1 MLYSAIERELTM
13 ELNEAFKIIEKSLAD
28 TNSELGFKRSV
39 YDDKSITFTGE
50 NGIYRLNYDSSSNI
64 LAFECAYED
73 KGDETEFNTISRS
86 LFELDSIAEKDAR
99 SSANEIQDELS
110 RLFKSRRKVD
120 LDKVKMPKAVSRTK
134 AKNGVINYDT
144 DSLAN
149 RFGALYPEF
158 KETIKLNIAAYGE
171 FLPETF
177 FTEYGTPKCMDIIK
191 NGSAAEQ
198 KKLFKMLGEV
208 YEDGTNEVQ
217 DIIGVTI
224 LGEMKNDPE
233 MMAVADK
240 YMTEYMS
247 GPVHEINKLTAKKN
261 RFTKKLAN
269 PPAYKPKKKKSF
281 SVANALGGNR

>member
-1 MLYSAIERELTM
+1 M
-13 ELNEAFKIIEKSLAD
+13 ELNEVFSIIEKNLSRA
-28 TNSELGFKRSV
+28 NEELGFKKSNRADNSVTFSGDKGSYRIV
-39 YDDKSITFTGE
+39 YDEKQK
-50 NGIYRLNYDSSSNI
+50 I
-64 LAFECAYED
+64 LSFECSY
-73 KGDETEFNTISRS
+73 DEESDDFKTISRS
-86 LFELDSIAEKDAR
+86 LFELEGATDKDVK
-99 SSANEIQDELS
+99 SASNEALDEMEH
-110 RLFKSRRKVD
+110 LFKARKKVD
-120 LDKVKMPKAVSRTK
+120 LDKVKMPKSVSRTK
-134 AKNGVINYDT
+134 AKNGIISYDV

-158 KETIKLNIAAYGE
+158 KNDIKQNVVDYGE

-177 FTEYGTPKCMDIIK
+177 FMEIGTPKVLDVIK
-191 NGSAAEQ
+191 NGKPEEQ

-224 LGEMKNDPE
+224 LGEMKNDPD

-240 YMTEYMS
+240 YMTEYMA

-261 RFTKKLAN
+261 RFTRKLKN

-281 SVANALGGNR
+281 SVANQLNQG